1 MRLEAGARMKRV
13 AVIGAGQ
20 TSYGL
25 FPERT
30 LKDLFAEAA
39 VDAYASVDKGFEVG
53 HIDEAFIG
61 TISTGGSQLGNVA
74 PLMMEAAG
82 MIGVPAVHVENACAS
97 SGFAFRQAVLAVA
110 SGRSR
115 VAVAAGIEKMS
126 DLPRERNRLWLGISG
141 DVEWE
146 RLAGTNFPGIY
157 AMMARR
163 HMHEHGTRKVDITEV
178 AVKNRAH
185 AVNNPKAQ
193 FRSALEREKA
203 LTAPNLAAP
212 FNVSDAC
219 GITDGASMV
228 IVCDAEMAGEF
239 TDMPVAVLGLGAAT
253 DYVAIHDRPTITSL
267 KAAREAARQAY
278 AMAGIGPQEIDI
290 AEVHD
295 CFTIGE
301 ILAYADLGFCE
312 PKDAGR
318 MVADGVTRLGGRK
331 PVNVSGGLIGKGHPI
346 GATGTG
352 QIYELFNQ
360 LRGAAKLAK
369 RQVHSARF
377 GLAHNVGGS
386 GGAVA
391 VHILGAPQ

>member
-1 MRLEAGARMKRV
+1 MKRV

-20 TSYGL
+20 TTYGL

-30 LKDLFAEAA
+30 LKELVADAA
-39 VDAYASVDKGFEVG
+39 SDAYASVDKGFSPAEVEEVFVG
-53 HIDEAFIG
+53 NLG
-61 TISTGGSQLGNVA
+61 TGGSQLGNFA
-74 PLMMEAAG
+74 PLMVEAAG
-82 MIGVPAVHVENACAS
+82 MLGASATHVENACAS
-97 SGFAFRQAVLAVA
+97 SGFAFRH
-110 SGRSR
+110 
-115 VAVAAGIEKMS
+115 AVAAIASGHARIAVAGGVEKMS
-126 DLPRERNRLWLGISG
+126 DLPRERNRLWLGVSG

-163 HMHEHGTRKVDITEV
+163 HMHEYGTRKQDITGV

-185 AVNNPKAQ
+185 AVANPKAQ
-193 FRSALEREKA
+193 FRKALELEAAMK
-203 LTAPNLAAP
+203 APNLAAP
-212 FNVSDAC
+212 FCLSDAC
-219 GITDGASMV
+219 GMTDGASFV
-228 IVCDAEMAGEF
+228 ILCDWETAKAF
-239 TDMPVAVLGLGAAT
+239 TDNPVEVVGSGGAT
-253 DYVAIHDRPTITSL
+253 DYVAIHDRPSMTVL
-267 KAAREAARQAY
+267 PAAHRAAKQAY
-278 AMAGIGPQEIDI
+278 EMAGVTADEIDL

-301 ILAYADLGFCE
+301 LLAYGDLGFCA

-318 MVADGVTRLGGRK
+318 LIADGTTRLGGRK

-360 LRGAAKLAK
+360 LRGDARDSS
-369 RQVHSARF
+369 RQVANARY

-386 GGAVA
+386 GGSVA
-391 VHILGAPQ
+391 VHVLKAAH

>member
-1 MRLEAGARMKRV
+1 MKRV

-20 TSYGL
+20 TCYGL

-30 LKDLFAEAA
+30 LKELFAEAA
-39 VDAYASVDKGFEVG
+39 VDAYDSVDRGFDVTQ
-53 HIDEAFIG
+53 IDEMFVG
-61 TISTGGSQLGNVA
+61 TISTGGSQLGNLA
-74 PLMMEAAG
+74 PLMAEAAG
-82 MIGVPAVHVENACAS
+82 VIGVPAVHVENACAS
-97 SGFAFRQAVLAVA
+97 SGFAFRHAVLAVA
-110 SGRSR
+110 SGRAR
-115 VAVAAGIEKMS
+115 VAAAGGIEKMS

-163 HMHEHGTRKVDITEV
+163 HMYEHGTRKSDITEV

-185 AVNNPKAQ
+185 AVDNPKAQ
-193 FRSALEREKA
+193 FRSALDRDKA
-203 LTAPNLAAP
+203 LKAPNLATP
-212 FNVSDAC
+212 FNLSDAC
-219 GITDGASMV
+219 GMTDGASMV
-228 IVCDAEMAGEF
+228 IVCDADIAGEF
-239 TDMPVAVLGLGAAT
+239 TDRPVAVLGLGAST
-253 DYVAIHDRPTITSL
+253 DYVAIHDRPSMVTL
-267 KAAREAARQAY
+267 NAAREAARQAY
-278 AMAGIGPQEIDI
+278 EMAKIGPDDIDL

-318 MVADGVTRLGGRK
+318 MVADGITRLGGRK

-360 LRGAAKLAK
+360 LRGTTKLPN
-369 RQVHSARF
+369 RQVKSARF
-377 GLAHNVGGS
+377 GIAHNVGGS